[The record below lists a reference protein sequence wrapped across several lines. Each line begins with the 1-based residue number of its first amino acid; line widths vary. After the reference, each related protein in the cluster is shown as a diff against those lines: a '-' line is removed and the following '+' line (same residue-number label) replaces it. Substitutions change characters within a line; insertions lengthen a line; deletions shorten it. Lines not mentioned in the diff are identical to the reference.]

1 MSHCSHLRSEY
12 ACQGTTGRPENH
24 PFASCRLARLAR
36 LCAHN
41 LTCLKLLLLLLQCC
55 CNAAGL
61 LRSTVRGSGASSP
74 PSSLAA
80 LASSAESG
88 GTTSSTP
95 KSIGMPGAWKR
106 SASLSQLTRY
116 VLVPNQMLVRPLSY
130 FHSVCIVFSSRYST
144 GICLCNHLH
153 LSVIAV
159 YSFACCI
166 GQICYFVHWA
176 TSKHMKPRGHTNNTL
191 DVLHCPHEMSN
202 VSASCCAEGW

>member
-12 ACQGTTGRPENH
+12 ARQGTTGRPENH

-116 VLVPNQMLVRPLSY
+116 VLVPNQMLVRPLSHISIL
-130 FHSVCIVFSSRYST
+130 FA
-144 GICLCNHLH
+144 LCSLPATQ
-153 LSVIAV
+153 LAYVSVITCTFLSSLFTLLHAALDRFV
-159 YSFACCI
+159 TLYT
-166 GQICYFVHWA
+166 GQLPNI
-176 TSKHMKPRGHTNNTL
+176 
-191 DVLHCPHEMSN
+191 
-202 VSASCCAEGW
+202 